1 VLWPNGV
8 DHFCNNINVLE
19 ADQLECER
27 GSRRLFREL
36 SFTLAGGELLRVSGQ
51 NGSGKTSLLR
61 ILCGLLTPTQGEV
74 RWKGTRIRDLA
85 EEYSR
90 ELLYLGH
97 APAVKDDLTPA
108 ENLEIACRLAGVS
121 FENAS
126 LSAALSAYSVPDL
139 PVRKL
144 SQGQRRRAA
153 LARLLLSASVP
164 LWLLD
169 EPFVALDPAASAFT
183 EELLGRHVA
192 RGASVVYTT
201 HQAAGIDSRAR
212 VVQL

>member
-1 VLWPNGV
+1 
-8 DHFCNNINVLE
+8 VLE
-19 ADQLECER
+19 ADKLECER
-27 GSRRLFREL
+27 GSRMLFQGL
-36 SFTLAGGELLRVSGQ
+36 SFALAGGELLRVSGQ

-74 RWKGTRIRDLA
+74 RWKGTRIQDLA
-85 EEYSR
+85 EDYSR
-90 ELLYLGH
+90 ELVYIGH
-97 APAVKDDLTPA
+97 AAAVKDDLTPA
-108 ENLEIACRLAGVS
+108 ENLQIACRLAGVRFDS
-121 FENAS
+121 GN
-126 LSAALSAYSVPDL
+126 LKAALQAYSVPDL

-144 SQGQRRRAA
+144 SQGQRRRSA
-153 LARLLLSASVP
+153 LARLLLSASAP

-183 EELLGRHVA
+183 EELLSRHVA

-201 HQAAGIDSRAR
+201 HQPAGIDSRAR